1 MTFTKHGSIMPHIVY
16 GCMPTFAFEIYKHD
30 SDVVTEDIVRL
41 DTAFGEYCIQPLSTS
56 FRCNLVFCL
65 LLD

>member
-30 SDVVTEDIVRL
+30 SDVVTEDVVGL
-41 DTAFGEYCIQPLSTS
+41 EAAFGEYSMLPLSTS
-56 FRCNLVFCL
+56 F
-65 LLD
+65 